1 MQNINRHTQSLFR
14 YIYCLPDDIKE
25 IYQPKYANGQLRLIQ
40 YEKEYGEQV
49 SYYNPKWIENNT
61 QDCTFCGLQFQD
73 NRVFVINIYI
83 FCKDKDYQPQYLEIT
98 EIFNKMLKQ
107 YNIFHLSLIL
117 STLFRKKFY
126 KESTLAHN
134 LRTKILYD
142 DQRRLPKF
150 RYSIQKHHSRER
162 KFYCD
167 TESEGIKRWA
177 VLIDKTLQQVSNL
190 SSFRTSGKDGHHP
203 GLWTDYH
210 CVPRMVSGHH
220 KARPSDGVREKKP
233 RKLRRGYFSSY
244 AERR

>member
-40 YEKEYGEQV
+40 YEKEDGEQV

-83 FCKDKDYQPQYLEIT
+83 FCKDKDYEPQYLEIT
-98 EIFNKMLKQ
+98 ETFNRLLKK

-117 STLFRKKFY
+117 STIFRKKFY

-142 DQRRLPKF
+142 DPRILPKF

-162 KFYCD
+162 KFYCG

-177 VLIDKTLQQVSNL
+177 VLIDKTLHEIDNL
-190 SSFRTSGKDGHHP
+190 SSFRESMGERHHP
-203 GLWTDYH
+203 GLWTDYKSI
-210 CVPRMVSGHH
+210 PRMVSRSN
-220 KARPSDGVREKKP
+220 KARSPDVTRTQKP
-233 RKLRRGYFSSY
+233 RKLRRGCFSIY
-244 AERR
+244 YERR